1 MLTEEQ
7 KEYIRINFRLGKEK
21 IAETLKCSYDDV
33 SYFFSYG
40 LMRNK
45 EVQQYYR
52 IKIHELNKLGL
63 KRKEISEKLEISIG
77 KIDNILFKT
86 GEKNEIKKEEGFKL
100 PGLDNETSKIWDYIK
115 KKATENKIAVM
126 DLKIKGEEDIRK
138 LDKLI
143 VRNLI
148 EKLEPEKSMCVRIKV
163 LGEI

>member
-1 MLTEEQ
+1 MLTKEQ
-7 KEYIRINFRLGKEK
+7 KEYIRTNFRLGKEK

-33 SYFFSYG
+33 SHFFSYG

-52 IKIHELNKLGL
+52 MKIHELDKLGL
-63 KRKEISEKLEISIG
+63 KRKEIAEKLEISRS

-86 GEKNEIKKEEGFKL
+86 EKEEGFKFSV
-100 PGLDNETSKIWDYIK
+100 LDNETSNIWDYIK

-138 LDKLI
+138 LDKL
-143 VRNLI
+143 VVKNLI

-163 LGEI
+163 VGEI

>member
-21 IAETLKCSYDDV
+21 IAETLKCPYDDV

-63 KRKEISEKLEISIG
+63 KRKEIAEKLEISISR
-77 KIDNILFKT
+77 IDNILFET
-86 GEKNEIKKEEGFKL
+86 GEEIKKEEGFKL
-100 PGLDNETSKIWDYIK
+100 PGLDKETSKIWDYIK
-115 KKATENKIAVM
+115 KKSTENKIAVM
-126 DLKIKGEEDIRK
+126 DLKIKGNEDIRK
-138 LDKLI
+138 LNKLV

>member
-7 KEYIRINFRLGKEK
+7 KEYIRINFRIGKEK
-21 IAETLKCSYDDV
+21 IAETLKCPYDDV

-63 KRKEISEKLEISIG
+63 KRKEISEKLEISIS
-77 KIDNILFKT
+77 KIDNILCET
-86 GEKNEIKKEEGFKL
+86 EEKKKKQEGFKL

-126 DLKIKGEEDIRK
+126 DLKIKSEEDIRK
-138 LDKLI
+138 LDKLV

-148 EKLEPEKSMCVRIKV
+148 EKVEPEKSMCVRIKV

>member
-7 KEYIRINFRLGKEK
+7 KEYIRINFRLGRER

-52 IKIHELNKLGL
+52 VKIHELNKSGL
-63 KRKEISEKLEISIG
+63 KRKEIAEKLEISISR
-77 KIDNILFKT
+77 IDNILFET
-86 GEKNEIKKEEGFKL
+86 GEEIKKEEGFKL

-126 DLKIKGEEDIRK
+126 DLKIKSEEDIKK

>member
-1 MLTEEQ
+1 MLTKEQ

-33 SYFFSYG
+33 SHFFSYG

-45 EVQQYYR
+45 EVRQYYR
-52 IKIHELNKLGL
+52 IKIHELDKLGL
-63 KRKEISEKLEISIG
+63 KRKEIAEKLEISRS

-86 GEKNEIKKEEGFKL
+86 EKEEGFKFS
-100 PGLDNETSKIWDYIK
+100 GLDNETSNIWDYIK

-138 LDKLI
+138 LDKLV

-163 LGEI
+163 VGEI

>member
-7 KEYIRINFRLGKEK
+7 KEYIRINFRQGKEK

-33 SYFFSYG
+33 AYFFRYG

-63 KRKEISEKLEISIG
+63 NKKEISEKLEITI
-77 KIDNILFKT
+77 NTVVNTLFKKE
-86 GEKNEIKKEEGFKL
+86 EKIEIKKEEGFKL
-100 PGLDNETSKIWDYIK
+100 PGLDKETSKIWDYIK

-126 DLKIKGEEDIRK
+126 DLKIKSEEDIKK

-148 EKLEPEKSMCVRIKV
+148 EKVETEKAMCVRIKI

>member
-1 MLTEEQ
+1 MLTEDQ
-7 KEYIRINFRLGKEK
+7 KKYIRKNFKQGKEK
-21 IAETLKCSYDDV
+21 IAETLKCPYDDV

-45 EVQQYYR
+45 EVRQYYR

-63 KRKEISEKLEISIG
+63 KRKEIAEKLEISIG
-77 KIDNILFKT
+77 KIDNVLFET
-86 GEKNEIKKEEGFKL
+86 EEKKKKEEGFKL
-100 PGLDNETSKIWDYIK
+100 PGLDNETSKIWEYIK
-115 KKATENKIAVM
+115 KRATENKIAVM

-148 EKLEPEKSMCVRIKV
+148 EKLEPEKSMCIRIKV
-163 LGEI
+163 VGEI